1 MNKKKLRMILFSLPF
16 IILGLSILFRIIYNA
31 QDLLWIYSGDWLIP
45 FLEILSSLGI
55 YLAYGFFFTSPILL
69 GLGLYLMIKYR
80 DRKKIDLSL
89 KINKKNIIKVILI
102 TLAILT
108 FSFVFHLF
116 LLSRVLKY
124 LPYGLQD
131 NPIQY
136 NRIEKIKKDLLMV
149 IPDKYEII
157 ESKFEEPSEENDG
170 CIFLY
175 SIYPKEYSEIEKEY
189 LNNAELI
196 YCEDINTAVLKGQ
209 VEDVRYNQ
217 TIEKWVRIQ
226 GDSEVP
232 LDVKQY
238 GENLVSI
245 VDLGGSHASSNYY
258 IVSVE
263 DSLELVILSVPRFH
277 RIRCEEYDE
286 NGVETMK
293 EDCIEFITSMGMR
306 ADSSESVPYKI
317 YEDYYKDLL
326 VILKDI

>member
-1 MNKKKLRMILFSLPF
+1 MNKKKLGRLLFSIPF
-16 IILGLSILFRIIYNA
+16 VMLGLSAIFRILYNA
-31 QDLLWIYSGDWLIP
+31 KDLLWIYFGDWLKP

-55 YLAYGFFFTSPILL
+55 FLGFGFFFTFPLLL